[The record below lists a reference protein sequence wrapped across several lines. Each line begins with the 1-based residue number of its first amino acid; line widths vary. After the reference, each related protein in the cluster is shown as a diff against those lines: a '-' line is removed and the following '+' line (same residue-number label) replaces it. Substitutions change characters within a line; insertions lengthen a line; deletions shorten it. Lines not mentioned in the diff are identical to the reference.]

1 MRQSTPRVRMF
12 AGPNGS
18 GKSTIKEYLLPRH
31 IGAYLNA
38 DELEKTL
45 NQTHTLDLKIYHESL
60 DALKLI
66 TFLKTKKKKRNQKI
80 CNLLSQEPKL
90 LGEHHILFAIH
101 DIDSYLA
108 ARIIDF
114 IRLEFLSLKISFT
127 FETVMSHISKVEFLR
142 MAQEQG
148 FKTYLYYVSTIDP
161 EINIARVRYRV
172 STGGHAVP
180 EPKIRDRYYRSM
192 NLLMQAIEM
201 SDRAFIFD
209 NSSNG
214 EKAAFL
220 AEVEQAN
227 RLRINPIVTVFPVWF
242 AERVLSEFE

>member
-1 MRQSTPRVRMF
+1 MRQSTPRIRMF

-45 NQTHTLDLKIYHESL
+45 NQTHRLDLKIYHESL
-60 DALKLI
+60 DALKWI
-66 TFLKTKKKKRNQKI
+66 AFLKTKKKKLNQKI
-80 CNLLSQEPKL
+80 YNLLSQEPEL
-90 LGEHHILFAIH
+90 LGEHLILFAIQ

-161 EINIARVRYRV
+161 EINIARVQYRV
-172 STGGHAVP
+172 STGGHAVA

-192 NLLMQAIEM
+192 NLLMQAIEA

-220 AEVEQAN
+220 AEIEQAD

-242 AERVLSEFE
+242 AERVLAEFE